1 MPTVALPETANLAY
15 RVDDRSAAWLILREL
30 TGDAIYRPEGG
41 NCLGKEYDFNFNVE
55 TDEDV
60 VCSELAYTVFKNID
74 WPTKK
79 SWGRFTISPDHI
91 AKKALDGA
99 FEVRLIYH
107 DGRKVDGDLRRALS
121 ALLRTSPVQD

>member
-79 SWGRFTISPDHI
+79 AGAGLRSAPTILP
-91 AKKALDGA
+91 KK
-99 FEVRLIYH
+99 RWT
-107 DGRKVDGDLRRALS
+107 ALS
-121 ALLRTSPVQD
+121 R